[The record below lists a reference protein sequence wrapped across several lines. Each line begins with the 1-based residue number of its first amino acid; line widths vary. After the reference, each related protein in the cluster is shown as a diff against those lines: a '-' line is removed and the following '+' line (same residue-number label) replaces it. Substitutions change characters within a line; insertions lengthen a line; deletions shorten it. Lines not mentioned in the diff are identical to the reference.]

1 LFFNHTQT
9 VGFLVK
15 PNHMGVIKM
24 FIVFKKIISN
34 IILDIFL
41 INLKKIYIKKEKIK
55 SMAHNFFIIFVCIF
69 FKKIDPIYN

>member
-1 LFFNHTQT
+1 
-9 VGFLVK
+9 
-15 PNHMGVIKM
+15 M

-69 FKKIDPIYN
+69 FLKIDPIYN

>member
-1 LFFNHTQT
+1 
-9 VGFLVK
+9 
-15 PNHMGVIKM
+15 M